1 MRFCSVGGK
10 SKVGVSWHPEASR
23 TKEGTHMTKELK
35 EALFTSVMVLVILAM
50 FWAGM
55 VSPIP

>member
-1 MRFCSVGGK
+1 M
-10 SKVGVSWHPEASR
+10 GVSWHPETSR

-50 FWAGM
+50 FWSGM

>member
-1 MRFCSVGGK
+1 MW
-10 SKVGVSWHPEASR
+10 VSWHPEASR